1 MIKVVLVCNGG
12 MSTSILA
19 NRINE
24 VGAGKYQVEA
34 YGEQEYAEHLDGA
47 MCVLLG
53 PQIRYLIT
61 DVRKAVGSEIPVESI
76 DPRTYGTMNAQKVIE
91 QIEKLVNK

>member
-24 VGAGKYQVEA
+24 VGGGKYEVEA

-47 MCVLLG
+47 QCVLLG

-61 DVRKAVGSEIPVESI
+61 DIRKAVGDDIPVESI

-91 QIEKLVNK
+91 QIDRLISK